1 MNRKRRIKITF
12 STINEGNY
20 TIINLKD
27 LAESNKQVR
36 EAMKTVVR
44 DFEKKEAQSQQEA
57 ALLVLN
63 A

>member
-1 MNRKRRIKITF
+1 MSTKKRVKITF
-12 STINEGNY
+12 STINGDNY
-20 TIINLKD
+20 SVINLKD
-27 LAESNKQVR
+27 LAESNKRVK
-36 EAMKTVVR
+36 EAMKSVVR